1 MSWISLKQLLHLL
14 HRGNIESF
22 QETQWILSITIIISI
37 KTQKITAIIAI
48 RLQQLKNLF
57 GYNNHSS
64 LRLHRLHKV
73 IYLDKWHIHYHW
85 IKYPVFM
92 EEKGK
97 STWICGSLATSGI
110 QLLTRNQITGV
121 KICWIAVRIL
131 KKVFKRMIRLMKH
144 QMLYKILKLSR
155 LERRWLR

>member
-1 MSWISLKQLLHLL
+1 MISHKDQWSTPRMSWISLKQLWHPS
-14 HRGNIESF
+14 HNDNIESF
-22 QETQWILSITIIISI
+22 RETQWTHSTIITTSFKI
-37 KTQKITAIIAI
+37 QKITAITAI
-48 RLQQLKNLF
+48 SIQQLNKDVF
-57 GYNNHSS
+57 GDNNNNNHSNLH
-64 LRLHRLHKV
+64 LRLHHKA
-73 IYLDKWHIHYHW
+73 IYWDNWRTHYHW

-131 KKVFKRMIRLMKH
+131 R
-144 QMLYKILKLSR
+144 
-155 LERRWLR
+155 